1 MSIMEFKNLFSDLLR
16 PNYFEVIIEPPQKLT
31 SIDTTPFKYLVIGTD
46 LPLETITHKE
56 YVAMS
61 RKYKI
66 AGNVDYDPFSITFL
80 LDSQGKL
87 LDFLERWKK
96 LVINDENKMGYYN
109 DYIGNMRIR
118 LLDRKKNNVF
128 EAKIFDCYPV
138 NRNNISLSNLSVDTF
153 IEFTVNFEYFRAEY
167 TINGMEYKPDIDPL
181 EFDSITK
188 IYKALDQITPF
199 NLQSK
204 TYNNSYFGSN
214 DFLTFNPFE
223 KQIKDMMDKLG
234 TNIGG
239 VLNGLGLPQTQNIG
253 NSLTKLVNEKII
265 NTQKALTQPINTK
278 INEIQSSITSK
289 YKEIESQAKQRIQS
303 SIQKTVNK
311 IFKF

>member
-1 MSIMEFKNLFSDLLR
+1 MEFKNLFSDLLR
-16 PNYFEVIIEPPQKLT
+16 PNYFEVIIEPPQKLS
-31 SIDTTPFKYLVIGTD
+31 SIDTTPFKYLVVGTD
-46 LPLETITHKE
+46 LPFETIIPKE

-61 RKYKI
+61 RKFKI
-66 AGNVDYDPFSITFL
+66 AGNVDYDPFTITFL

-96 LVINDENKMGYYN
+96 LVVNDENKMGYYN
-109 DYIGNMRIR
+109 DYVGNMRVR
-118 LLDRKKNNVF
+118 LLDRQKNNIF

-138 NRNNISLSNLSVDTF
+138 NRNNLTLSNLTTDTLLEFSVS
-153 IEFTVNFEYFRAEY
+153 FEYFRAEY
-167 TINGMEYKPDIDPL
+167 TCNGMDYTPDIDPL

-188 IYKALDQITPF
+188 IYKALDKITPF

-204 TYNNSYFGSN
+204 NYNSSYFGSN

-223 KQIKDMMDKLG
+223 KQIKEMMDKLG
-234 TNIGG
+234 TNVGG
-239 VLNGLGLPQTQNIG
+239 VLNGIGLPQTQNIG
-253 NSLTKLVNEKII
+253 NSLSKLVNEKII

-278 INEIQSSITSK
+278 INEIQNSITSK
-289 YKEIESQAKQRIQS
+289 YKEIESQAKQRIQTG
-303 SIQKTVNK
+303 IQKTVNK